1 MEITSQSVMSCDL
14 SFPRIHSSLERL
26 QLTSKI
32 HTRISLMIGP
42 VTAEAAGL
50 SADEECEADCGI

>member
-42 VTAEAAGL
+42 LTDLPDLL
-50 SADEECEADCGI
+50 SVMRNVSQIVG